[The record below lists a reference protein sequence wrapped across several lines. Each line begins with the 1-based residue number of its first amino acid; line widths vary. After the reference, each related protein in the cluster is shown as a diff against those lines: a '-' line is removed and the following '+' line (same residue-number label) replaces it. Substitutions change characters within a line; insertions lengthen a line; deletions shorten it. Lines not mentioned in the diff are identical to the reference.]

1 MACAPCEARRQQ
13 LQAEMQAALDAA
25 QGGRPLEAVTTA
37 IVAGTTAVI
46 GLAEMVGLKAKQEV
60 SDDKS

>member
-1 MACAPCEARRQQ
+1 
-13 LQAEMQAALDAA
+13 MQAALDAA